1 MNRSHLKTTAWTCL
15 FLAVSGVAI
24 LSAHQH
30 KIRHAPVGLSMAPAG
45 KFIEAIDEGEGVT
58 IKTSGRE
65 WQARQALNVTSGT
78 ELVIERV
85 VRQRGPIK
93 ILSQQLCAPVAR
105 QCTEICFF
113 LR

>member
-1 MNRSHLKTTAWTCL
+1 MNRNSLKNTAWT
-15 FLAVSGVAI
+15 FIMPTIVSVI
-24 LSAHQH
+24 TLSAHQH
-30 KIRHAPVGLSMAPAG
+30 QMRHTPIGLSMAPAG

-105 QCTEICFF
+105 QCTEI
-113 LR
+113 